1 MAEEIALKERVE
13 RLEDILAEVIQGLKE
28 MKYRIEEQERRF
40 NEEMRQMKEEF
51 KEEMRQM
58 KERMEE
64 RDRKFDEDLRKSRE
78 EYNKKWGDLARKM
91 GTIVEDIIIPG
102 IEDAVKKRFNEIVIK
117 LMPRVVIKNEH
128 GRKIVEFDTIVE
140 TRNKVYV
147 IEVKSKP
154 DAEWIREAKKKVE
167 IYKELHPEERR
178 EVVGVFGSLY
188 IEEDVIKY
196 ATREGIYVVG
206 MKGEYLQFLN

>member
-1 MAEEIALKERVE
+1 MGNEIVLKERVE

-40 NEEMRQMKEEF
+40 DEEMRQMKES
-51 KEEMRQM
+51 
-58 KERMEE
+58 MEE

>member
-40 NEEMRQMKEEF
+40 NEEMRQMKES
-51 KEEMRQM
+51 
-58 KERMEE
+58 MEE